1 MEKTMV
7 DQQASPNQGDLY
19 RCNKCGLEL
28 QITKESRQH
37 SRDVDFKCCGQ
48 TMEKLTPLVQNA

>member
-1 MEKTMV
+1 MV